1 MSKTDQKS
9 PSNDADDALE
19 SLRDELLDT
28 LDTSRK
34 SVDSAIRTL
43 QIMKD
48 LTVEDFCLKSSLS
61 QLDRVSLDKKM
72 SLIIDEHVEE
82 IREAAD
88 TAGNL
93 IIDEIIP
100 KNPRDTGISLMK
112 LSKAGIEAELNSR
125 RSEISGK
132 FIDRMSKIYHVTWY
146 PDSST
151 RLKNDLDEWIK
162 SVRGKLSNRFCSP
175 FRSIR
180 HFRGRMK

>member
-9 PSNDADDALE
+9 PSYDLDRALQ

-28 LDTSRK
+28 TDNSKK
-34 SVDSAIRTL
+34 SVDSAIRSL

-48 LTVEDFCLKSSLS
+48 LTVEDECLRYNLS
-61 QLDRVSLDKKM
+61 QLDRLSLDKKM
-72 SLIIDEHVEE
+72 SLIIDEHVEK

-100 KNPRDTGISLMK
+100 KNPRDIGISLIK
-112 LSKAGIEAELNSR
+112 FSKIGIEAELNLR
-125 RSEISGK
+125 KSEISGK
-132 FIDRMSKIYHVTWY
+132 FIDRMSQIYHVTWY

-151 RLKNDLDEWIK
+151 RLKKDLDEWIK
-162 SVRGKLSNRFCSP
+162 SVRGTIFFSQ
-175 FRSIR
+175 
-180 HFRGRMK
+180 HH

>member
-9 PSNDADDALE
+9 PSYDADSALQI
-19 SLRDELLDT
+19 LRDELLDT

-48 LTVEDFCLKSSLS
+48 LTVEDYCLKSNLS

-93 IIDEIIP
+93 VIDEIIP
-100 KNPRDTGISLMK
+100 KNPRDIGISLMK
-112 LSKAGIEAELNSR
+112 LSKIGIEAELNSR
-125 RSEISGK
+125 KSEISGK
-132 FIDRMSKIYHVTWY
+132 FID
-146 PDSST
+146 
-151 RLKNDLDEWIK
+151 
-162 SVRGKLSNRFCSP
+162 
-175 FRSIR
+175 
-180 HFRGRMK
+180 